1 MHRTGSNET
10 ALVSE
15 FPYIINDEHVIIASG
30 PRKKPVFILSD
41 EFCEE
46 HLFIFF
52 QRVNLATKLLLLL
65 EPLSVARYFNQRL
78 LKFSLYFASDAD

>member
-15 FPYIINDEHVIIASG
+15 FPYMIGDEHVINALG

-41 EFCEE
+41 EFCEGQG
-46 HLFIFF
+46 IF
-52 QRVNLATKLLLLL
+52 
-65 EPLSVARYFNQRL
+65 LSSS
-78 LKFSLYFASDAD
+78 KG